1 MIWDDGGPL
10 TGLVNSAAGN
20 FIARTEDVSVNG
32 FHALTDIQ
40 FRGPFYVTTA
50 CGRRWIREGIKA
62 NVVSVVDAGVWGG
75 DPFAVPATM
84 AKAGLENMTKSLAIE
99 WARYGIRLNAVAS
112 GVFRTEGSATRLDPL
127 TERGWNGAN
136 NPMGRIGELEEMGNL
151 GAFLMADGV
160 DFLTGQT
167 VAIDGGAFI
176 ATGATFTSLLA
187 LDDADWAAT

>member
-50 CGRRWIREGIKA
+50 CGRRWIRAGIKA

-75 DPFAVPATM
+75 VPFAVPATM
-84 AKAGLENMTKSLAIE
+84 ATAGLGNTKN
-99 WARYGIRLNAVAS
+99 Y
-112 GVFRTEGSATRLDPL
+112 FP
-127 TERGWNGAN
+127 
-136 NPMGRIGELEEMGNL
+136 LEEGTS
-151 GAFLMADGV
+151 GIT
-160 DFLTGQT
+160 LT
-167 VAIDGGAFI
+167 AAP
-176 ATGATFTSLLA
+176 LA
-187 LDDADWAAT
+187 VIR

>member
-1 MIWDDGGPL
+1 MRISDWSSDVCSSDLQRGARVYIASRRRAMSEESARQMAEATGAEVTGLVVDVRHPDQVEALIEMIWDDGGPL

-84 AKAGLENMTKSLAIE
+84 AKAGLENMTKSLD
-99 WARYGIRLNAVAS
+99 RKSTRLNS
-112 GVFRTEGSATRLDPL
+112 SH
-127 TERGWNGAN
+127 
-136 NPMGRIGELEEMGNL
+136 
-151 GAFLMADGV
+151 
-160 DFLTGQT
+160 
-167 VAIDGGAFI
+167 
-176 ATGATFTSLLA
+176 
-187 LDDADWAAT
+187 

>member
-84 AKAGLENMTKSLAIE
+84 AKARSEEHTSELQSLMRIS
-99 WARYGIRLNAVAS
+99 YAVF
-112 GVFRTEGSATRLDPL
+112 G
-127 TERGWNGAN
+127 
-136 NPMGRIGELEEMGNL
+136 
-151 GAFLMADGV
+151 
-160 DFLTGQT
+160 
-167 VAIDGGAFI
+167 
-176 ATGATFTSLLA
+176 
-187 LDDADWAAT
+187 